1 MRTWN
6 NTGYVDAQGTNKS
19 ARNVRIFSDLDLFF
33 TRKPSTSDVATLEDV
48 MAIKRSVRNLVLLNH
63 HEKPFHPEIAGG
75 VRQMLFE
82 NLTPVVAE
90 VVRKKI
96 EMVIETYEPRAILQS
111 VVCLPKYTQ
120 NALEVSITFVI
131 ENSPREPQTV
141 ELMLERIR

>member
-1 MRTWN
+1 
-6 NTGYVDAQGTNKS
+6 
-19 ARNVRIFSDLDLFF
+19 
-33 TRKPSTSDVATLEDV
+33 

-131 ENSPREPQTV
+131 ANSPREPQTV

>member
-6 NTGYVDAQGTNKS
+6 NTGYVDAQSYNKS
-19 ARNVRIFSDLDLFF
+19 IRNVRIFSDLDLFF
-33 TRKPSTSDVATLEDV
+33 TRKQSTSDVATLEDV